1 MAILAW
7 LFSVLCEAIEQCQAL
22 MTGGKSVHGYRGT
35 RRALHPRHQR
45 KPAWV
50 VAELIRLKALMPD
63 AGCRHI
69 ADSFNRRFGES
80 RGMTVGKTF
89 VSETIRQNLNSI
101 QRLRLHLKHR
111 RPRPMPINRI
121 WAIDLTGKG
130 DAQGARHALLGIV
143 DHGSRACLLLQ
154 RIRDRSSLGLVLKIA
169 TTVHQYGCPRVI
181 RTDNEAIFTSRTF
194 RAGLAL
200 MGIRH
205 QRTQVACP
213 WQNGRIERFFG
224 TLKSKLDRWIVKD
237 AAQLDT
243 SLRLFRFWYNHVRPH
258 RHLDG
263 ATPAEVWSR
272 PGKGRR
278 HEQWFEAWD
287 GLLAG
292 YYAPA

>member
-1 MAILAW
+1 M
-7 LFSVLCEAIEQCQAL
+7 
-22 MTGGKSVHGYRGT
+22 
-35 RRALHPRHQR
+35 
-45 KPAWV
+45 
-50 VAELIRLKALMPD
+50 
-63 AGCRHI
+63 
-69 ADSFNRRFGES
+69 
-80 RGMTVGKTF
+80 
-89 VSETIRQNLNSI
+89 
-101 QRLRLHLKHR
+101 
-111 RPRPMPINRI
+111 
-121 WAIDLTGKG
+121 
-130 DAQGARHALLGIV
+130 
-143 DHGSRACLLLQ
+143 
-154 RIRDRSSLGLVLKIA
+154 
-169 TTVHQYGCPRVI
+169 I

-194 RAGLAL
+194 RTGLAL

-224 TLKSKLDRWIVKD
+224 TLKNKLDRWIVKD

-287 GLLAG
+287 GLLTG
-292 YYAPA
+292 Y